1 MSLKAKIHKPKTRG
15 ENGDHCDGRT
25 FGRRLPACV
34 VCVLFLFAAAALQAR
49 GQAQGTG
56 APGVTGT
63 DAPSVTIPQM
73 AWADDG
79 GLVLAVLI
87 HASASRDMELG
98 RLDFKA
104 HIAKPF
110 SMGDSYLIDGYTGV
124 KINALS
130 DIPVKPYFAPMAVTT
145 HILRGGQMKMGAAFP
160 APPVPPLSR
169 DGKPQPYKLTL
180 YTPLTGAK
188 PIQLTLPPRQ

>member
-1 MSLKAKIHKPKTRG
+1 MNPKAKILKPKTRG
-15 ENGDHCDGRT
+15 ENAYRRGGGS
-25 FGRRLPACV
+25 FGHRLPLCV
-34 VCVLFLFAAAALQAR
+34 VCVLFALAAAALQAR

-63 DAPSVTIPQM
+63 DAPSVTIPQT

-79 GLVLAVLI
+79 GLVLAVLL

-98 RLDFKA
+98 HIDFKA
-104 HIAKPF
+104 KIAKSF
-110 SMGDSYLIDGYTGV
+110 SMAGSYLVDGYTGV
-124 KINALS
+124 KIKALS

-145 HILRGGQMKMGAAFP
+145 FILRGGQVEIEAAFP
-160 APPVPPLSR
+160 APPVPPHSS

-180 YTPLTGAK
+180 YTPLNGAK